1 MASARSKKPCVKCP
15 KNAGIATC
23 GGCQAWFCTKH
34 FIEHRQGLGEAMERI
49 GQQHDDLHK
58 NLDANNIGY
67 SLLSQINAWEQTS
80 LNRIQEVA
88 EKARIDLAKY
98 IEEAK
103 TQLTQSLNKIKNE
116 LTSSRASDDFTEIE
130 LKQWNAQLEKLG
142 RMLEKPSS
150 IDIVEGDQS
159 QPLIRIIQRKGIF
172 TNSMIKFLIVLI
184 LTVQLREMFTII

>member
-1 MASARSKKPCVKCP
+1 MASARNKKPCVKCP

-58 NLDANNIGY
+58 DLDENNIGY

-80 LNRIQEVA
+80 LSRIQEVA
-88 EKARIDLAKY
+88 EKARTDLAKY
-98 IEEAK
+98 IDEAK

-116 LTSSRASDDFTEIE
+116 LASSRASDDFTEIE

-142 RMLEKPSS
+142 RMLEKPPS
-150 IDIVEGDQS
+150 IDIVEDDQS
-159 QPLIRIIQRKGIF
+159 QSFIRIIQRKGI
-172 TNSMIKFLIVLI
+172 
-184 LTVQLREMFTII
+184 